1 MLSSYVVT
9 HSTIVIP
16 WTFTR
21 NLQVVGFQSYP
32 PRSVLPGRL
41 HVTSR
46 WWDFSLSLPAPC
58 TLGIAWTFTRNL
70 QMLGFQSI
78 PPGTCTLGITWTFT
92 RNLQVV
98 GFQSIPPGTLHARY
112 GLDVYT

>member
-1 MLSSYVVT
+1 MGSPLYYAQPSQVMAGVFMLSSYVVT

-21 NLQVVGFQSYP
+21 NLQVVGFQSYS
-32 PRSVLPGRL
+32 PRPVLP
-41 HVTSR
+41 
-46 WWDFSLSLPAPC
+46 
-58 TLGIAWTFTRNL
+58 
-70 QMLGFQSI
+70 
-78 PPGTCTLGITWTFT
+78 WTFT

-112 GLDVYT
+112 CLDVYT